1 MTADAVFFLRIKKM
15 AMKQTQTK
23 LYSFE
28 DVGLNF
34 SNEAKTY
41 FPDRF
46 KKMFA
51 TGYNTQTVTSVSV
64 AGNQVTFTYG
74 GVHGYA
80 VNRVLKIASGVL
92 ASINTGEFVIDSVTT
107 NTVTMTIDGAPTSIS
122 GGFPTNIASL
132 GWDLVFEQPF
142 IHVYKIKHTD
152 DTDRYLRLCFT
163 STATNA
169 AWRNTMAPCIG
180 KTYNPATG
188 DITDALALQANT
200 NIQAPTAAFL
210 WAFSYWARNAANALD
225 YAAGYA
231 NTGLSWVVGS
241 PYHLI
246 LATGHGGGSEQGRK
260 TSKRF
265 NGFLPTHMMNY
276 ESLEY
281 PVLIGESSNPAATT
295 SEYQYDVSRAF
306 VGNVG
311 VTFESNTSNTSIL
324 ANRPQAFSDFTLQ
337 DTFNTTTAGP
347 MLIYEQATKQVLGSI
362 YGGCYIVKHATN
374 NFAVID
380 FGTVPYITKDIDF
393 SSNIV
398 IHCMTQSNA
407 ASTAVFFAMPL
418 ERVKND

>member
-1 MTADAVFFLRIKKM
+1 M

-51 TGYNTQTVTSVSV
+51 TGYNTQAVTNVSV
-64 AGNQVTFTYG
+64 AGNQVTLTYG
-74 GVHGYA
+74 GTHNYVA
-80 VNRVLKIASGVL
+80 DRVLKISAPEL
-92 ASINTGEFVIDSVTT
+92 LSINGGEFVVDSVTA
-107 NTVTMTIDGAPTSIS
+107 NTVTMTIDGAPASIS
-122 GGFPTNIASL
+122 SGFSTYVAPL

-169 AWRNTMAPCIG
+169 AWRNTIAPCIG

-200 NIQAPTAAFL
+200 NIQEPTAAFL
-210 WAFSYWARNAANALD
+210 WAFSYWARGTGNTTD
-225 YAAGYA
+225 YAGGYD
-231 NTGLSWVVGS
+231 NTGLSWVIGS
-241 PYHLI
+241 PYHVI
-246 LATGHGGGSEQGRK
+246 FATGHGGSSPEGRK

-265 NGFLPTHMMNY
+265 SGFLPTDMLTY
-276 ESLEY
+276 EALNY
-281 PVLIGESSNPAATT
+281 PVLVGEAGNPAANAP
-295 SEYQYDVSRAF
+295 EYQYDFSRAF
-306 VGNVG
+306 VGNVP
-311 VTFESNTSNTSIL
+311 VTFESSTTSTAVI
-324 ANRPQAFSDFTLQ
+324 AHRPQAYADFTQQ

-347 MLIYEQATKQVLGSI
+347 MLIYEQTTKQVLGGVF
-362 YGGCYIVKHATN
+362 GGCYIVKNATN
-374 NFAVID
+374 AFATLD
-380 FGTVPYITKDIDF
+380 LGTVPFITKDIDF
-393 SSNIV
+393 NSNV
-398 IHCMTQSNA
+398 VVHAMTYMGF
-407 ASTAVFFAMPL
+407 ASQAVFFAIPL
-418 ERVKND
+418 ESVK